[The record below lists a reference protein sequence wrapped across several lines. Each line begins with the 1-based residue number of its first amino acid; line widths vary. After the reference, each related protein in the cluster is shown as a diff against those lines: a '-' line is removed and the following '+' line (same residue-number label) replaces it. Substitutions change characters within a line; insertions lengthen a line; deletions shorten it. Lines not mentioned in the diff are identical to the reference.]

1 MTSLILRTTAR
12 YLTPLLLI
20 FSVFLFWRG
29 HNQPGGG
36 FAGGLVAAVP
46 FAIFSIAF
54 GSTEARRVLHVE
66 PHVLIATGLLTA
78 LFSGLL
84 SLFAGA
90 PFLTSS
96 WGSLQLPGFPA
107 LDLGTPVLFDLGVY
121 LLVIGV
127 TLSIIFALEE
137 AE

>member
-20 FSVFLFWRG
+20 FSVFLLWRG

-36 FAGGLVAAVP
+36 FAGGLVAAAP
-46 FAIFSIAF
+46 FALLSIAF
-54 GSTEARRVLHVE
+54 GAAEARRVLHVE
-66 PHVLIATGLLTA
+66 PHMLIGTGLLIA
-78 LFSGLL
+78 LASGVL
-84 SLFAGA
+84 SMLAGY
-90 PFLTSS
+90 PFLTGT
-96 WGSLQLPGFPA
+96 WAYLRLPGFAPV
-107 LDLGTPVLFDLGVY
+107 DVGTPVLFDLGVY

-127 TLSIIFALEE
+127 TLSIIFTLEE

>member
-36 FAGGLVAAVP
+36 FAGGLVAAIP

-54 GSTEARRVLHVE
+54 GAAEARRVLHVE

-78 LFSGLL
+78 LASGVL
-84 SLFAGA
+84 SLFAGD
-90 PFLTSS
+90 PFLTSR
-96 WGSLQLPGFPA
+96 WGYLRLPGLPS
-107 LDLGTPVLFDLGVY
+107 LDLGTPILFDLGVY
-121 LLVIGV
+121 LLVVGV

>member
-12 YLTPLLLI
+12 YLTPLLLL
-20 FSVFLFWRG
+20 FSMFLFWRG
-29 HNQPGGG
+29 HSQPGGG
-36 FAGGLVAAVP
+36 FVGGLVAAVP
-46 FAIFSIAF
+46 FAVFSIAF
-54 GSTEARRVLHVE
+54 GAAEARRVLHVE

-78 LFSGLL
+78 LVSGVL
-84 SLFAGA
+84 SLFAGD
-90 PFLTSS
+90 PFLMGNWVYVS
-96 WGSLQLPGFPA
+96 LPGFPSV
-107 LDLGTPVLFDLGVY
+107 DLGTPVLFDLGVY

>member
-20 FSVFLFWRG
+20 FSVLLFWRG

-46 FAIFSIAF
+46 FAMFSIAF
-54 GSTEARRVLHVE
+54 GAAEARRVLHVE

-78 LFSGLL
+78 LVSGVPGLI
-84 SLFAGA
+84 AGD
-90 PFLTSS
+90 PFLTSK
-96 WGSLQLPGFPA
+96 WGTLRLPGFPA

>member
-54 GSTEARRVLHVE
+54 GAAEARRVLHVE

-78 LFSGLL
+78 LVSGVL
-84 SLFAGA
+84 SLLVGD

-96 WGSLQLPGFPA
+96 WGSLRLPGLPS
-107 LDLGTPVLFDLGVY
+107 LELGTPVLFDLGVY

>member
-1 MTSLILRTTAR
+1 MTSMILRTTAR

-36 FAGGLVAAVP
+36 FAAGLVAAVP
-46 FAIFSIAF
+46 FTIFSIAF
-54 GSTEARRVLHVE
+54 GVAEARRVLHIE
-66 PHVLIATGLLTA
+66 THVLIATGLLTA
-78 LFSGLL
+78 LTSGVL
-84 SLFAGA
+84 SMLAGDS
-90 PFLTSS
+90 FLTSM
-96 WGSLQLPGFPA
+96 WKDVDLPGYP
-107 LDLGTPVLFDLGVY
+107 LIHLGTPLLFDLGVY

-137 AE
+137 TE

>member
-1 MTSLILRTTAR
+1 MTSLILRTTTR

-20 FSVFLFWRG
+20 FSVFLFLRG

-36 FAGGLVAAVP
+36 FVGGLVAAAP
-46 FAIFSIAF
+46 FALFSIAF
-54 GSTEARRVLHVE
+54 GASKARQVLQVE
-66 PHVLIATGLLTA
+66 PHVLIGVGLLVSFT
-78 LFSGLL
+78 SGVIGLL
-84 SLFAGA
+84 GGY
-90 PFLTSS
+90 PFLTGL
-96 WGSLQLPGFPA
+96 WGYLRLPGLSA
-107 LDLGTPVLFDLGVY
+107 LDVGTPLLFDLGVY

>member
-1 MTSLILRTTAR
+1 MTSLILRTTVR

-20 FSVFLFWRG
+20 FSIFLFWRG

-46 FAIFSIAF
+46 FALFSIAF
-54 GSTEARRVLHVE
+54 GAAEARRVLHVE
-66 PHVLIATGLLTA
+66 THVLIATGLLTA
-78 LFSGLL
+78 LVSGVL
-84 SLFAGA
+84 SLFAGE

-96 WGSLQLPGFPA
+96 WGSLRLPGFPVV
-107 LDLGTPVLFDLGVY
+107 DLGTPVLFDLGVY

>member
-1 MTSLILRTTAR
+1 MISLILRTTTR

-36 FAGGLVAAVP
+36 FAGGLVAAAP
-46 FAIFSIAF
+46 FALFSIAF
-54 GSTEARRVLHVE
+54 GAAEARRVLYVE
-66 PHVLIATGLLTA
+66 PHVLIGTGLLTA
-78 LFSGLL
+78 MTSGVIGLL
-84 SLFAGA
+84 GGN
-90 PFLTSS
+90 PFLTGA
-96 WGSLQLPGFPA
+96 WGYLRLPGIDP
-107 LDLGTPVLFDLGVY
+107 LDIGTPLLFDLGVY
-121 LLVIGV
+121 LVVIGV

>member
-1 MTSLILRTTAR
+1 MTSLILRTTTR
-12 YLTPLLLI
+12 YMTPLLLI

-36 FAGGLVAAVP
+36 FAGGLVAAAP
-46 FAIFSIAF
+46 FALFSIAF
-54 GSTEARRVLHVE
+54 GAAEARRVLHVE
-66 PHVLIATGLLTA
+66 PHVLIGVGLLIA
-78 LFSGLL
+78 LSSGML
-84 SLFAGA
+84 SLLAGY
-90 PFLTSS
+90 PFLTGT
-96 WGSLQLPGFPA
+96 WGYLSIPGFAPV
-107 LDLGTPVLFDLGVY
+107 DLGTPVLFDLGVY

>member
-1 MTSLILRTTAR
+1 MTSMILRTTAR

-54 GSTEARRVLHVE
+54 SAAEARRVLHVE
-66 PHVLIATGLLTA
+66 THVLIATGLLTA
-78 LFSGLL
+78 LLSGVL
-84 SLFAGA
+84 SLFSGD
-90 PFLTSS
+90 PFLTGS
-96 WGSLQLPGFPA
+96 WGTLRLPGFPSV
-107 LDLGTPVLFDLGVY
+107 DLGTPVLFDLGVY

>member
-1 MTSLILRTTAR
+1 MTSLILRTTTR

-20 FSVFLFWRG
+20 FSIFLFWRG

-46 FAIFSIAF
+46 FALFSIAF
-54 GSTEARRVLHVE
+54 GAAEARRVLHVE
-66 PHVLIATGLLTA
+66 THVLIAAGLLTA
-78 LFSGLL
+78 LISGVL
-84 SLFAGA
+84 SLLVGA

-96 WGSLQLPGFPA
+96 WGALRLPGCSA
-107 LDLGTPVLFDLGVY
+107 VDAGTPVLFDLGVY

>member
-1 MTSLILRTTAR
+1 MTSLILRATAR

-54 GSTEARRVLHVE
+54 GVAEARRVLHVE
-66 PHVLIATGLLTA
+66 THVLIATGLLAA
-78 LFSGLL
+78 LTSGMLGLL
-84 SLFAGA
+84 AGD
-90 PFLTSS
+90 PFLTSR
-96 WGSLQLPGFPA
+96 WGYLRLPGFPA
-107 LDLGTPVLFDLGVY
+107 VDLGTPVLFDLGVY

-137 AE
+137 TE

>member
-1 MTSLILRTTAR
+1 MTSLILQTTAR

-54 GSTEARRVLHVE
+54 GAAQARRVLHVE

-78 LFSGLL
+78 LL
-84 SLFAGA
+84 SAMLGHFAGD
-90 PFLTSS
+90 PFLTSR
-96 WGSLQLPGFPA
+96 WASLRLPGVPSV
-107 LDLGTPVLFDLGVY
+107 DLGTPLLFDLGVY

-137 AE
+137 SE

>member
-1 MTSLILRTTAR
+1 MSSLILRTTAR

-54 GSTEARRVLHVE
+54 GAAEARRVLHVE
-66 PHVLIATGLLTA
+66 THVLIATGLLTA
-78 LFSGLL
+78 LVSGLL
-84 SLFAGA
+84 SLLSGDA
-90 PFLTSS
+90 FLTSS
-96 WGSLQLPGFPA
+96 WGSLHLPGFPSI
-107 LDLGTPVLFDLGVY
+107 DLGTPLLFDMGVY

>member
-1 MTSLILRTTAR
+1 MTSLILQTTAR

-54 GSTEARRVLHVE
+54 GSAEARRVLHAE

-78 LFSGLL
+78 LTSGLL
-84 SLFAGA
+84 GLFAGD

-96 WGSLQLPGFPA
+96 WGSLRLPGFPA
-107 LDLGTPVLFDLGVY
+107 LDLGTPLLFDLGVY

>member
-1 MTSLILRTTAR
+1 MTSLILQATAR

-54 GSTEARRVLHVE
+54 GVEEARRVLHVE
-66 PHVLIATGLLTA
+66 THVLIATGLLAA
-78 LFSGLL
+78 LASGVLGLL
-84 SLFAGA
+84 AGD
-90 PFLTSS
+90 PFLTSR
-96 WGSLQLPGFPA
+96 WGYLRLPGFPA
-107 LDLGTPVLFDLGVY
+107 VDLGTPVLFDLGVY

-137 AE
+137 TE

>member
-1 MTSLILRTTAR
+1 MTSSILQTAAR
-12 YLTPLLLI
+12 LLMPLLLL
-20 FSVFLFWRG
+20 FAVFLLLRG

-54 GSTEARRVLHVE
+54 GSAEARRVLHVE
-66 PHVLIATGLLTA
+66 THVLIATGLLTA
-78 LFSGLL
+78 LVSGVL
-84 SLFAGA
+84 SLFAGD

-96 WGSLQLPGFPA
+96 WGTLRLPGFPSV
-107 LDLGTPVLFDLGVY
+107 DLGTPVLFDLGVY

>member
-54 GSTEARRVLHVE
+54 GAEEARRVLHVE
-66 PHVLIATGLLTA
+66 THVLIATGLLTA
-78 LFSGLL
+78 LVSGLL
-84 SLFAGA
+84 ALLAGD

-96 WGSLQLPGFPA
+96 WGALRLPGFPSV
-107 LDLGTPVLFDLGVY
+107 DLGTPVLFDLGVY

>member
-54 GSTEARRVLHVE
+54 GAAEARRVLHVE

-78 LFSGLL
+78 LASGVL
-84 SLFAGA
+84 SLISAD

-96 WGSLQLPGFPA
+96 WGSLRLPGFPSI
-107 LDLGTPVLFDLGVY
+107 DLGTPLLFDLGVY
-121 LLVIGV
+121 LTVIGV
-127 TLSIIFALEE
+127 TLSIILTLMEE
-137 AE
+137 A